1 MFVFPATVP
10 SSAAARRASASPLLD
25 ALFAQAAPTGG
36 AVRAPAMDVSEDAA
50 GYTLAFE
57 VPGVARESLKLTIHG
72 RRVALSTES
81 PAGPRADAP
90 QADQADKGET
100 RVLYRERSA
109 PRYARTVV
117 LPAEVDAASATARF
131 ENGVLSVTV
140 ARQQAAGARQV
151 TIG

>member
-10 SSAAARRASASPLLD
+10 SSAAVRRAPASPLLD
-25 ALFAQAAPTGG
+25 ALFAQAAPAGG
-36 AVRAPAMDVSEDAA
+36 AVRAPAMDVSEDGA

-57 VPGVARESLKLTIHG
+57 VPGVTRESLKLTIHG
-72 RRVALSTES
+72 RRVSLSTEIT
-81 PAGPRADAP
+81 ADAP
-90 QADQADKGET
+90 PTDQVDKVET

-140 ARQQAAGARQV
+140 ARQQAVGARQV

>member
-1 MFVFPATVP
+1 MFVFPATVS
-10 SSAAARRASASPLLD
+10 SSAAGRRAPASPLLD
-25 ALFAQAAPTGG
+25 ALFAQATPTGG

-57 VPGVARESLKLTIHG
+57 VPGVTRDALKLTIHG
-72 RRVALSTES
+72 RRVELGTEVA
-81 PAGPRADAP
+81 AGPQADAR
-90 QADQADKGET
+90 QTDQADKGET

-117 LPAEVDAASATARF
+117 LPAEVDPATAAARF
-131 ENGVLSVTV
+131 ENGVLTVTV
-140 ARQQAAGARQV
+140 ARRQAVGARQV